1 MQVLATEKLHI
12 EQIYSASYDD
22 IMPNGNIYHCDCLAN
37 ERLAIRK
44 VDLFSRISIQMSR
57 KKRTFVSHVYFI
69 LIEKIL

>member
-44 VDLFSRISIQMSR
+44 VDLFSRISIQM
-57 KKRTFVSHVYFI
+57 
-69 LIEKIL
+69 

>member
-22 IMPNGNIYHCDCLAN
+22 NMPNGIIYHYVCLAN

-44 VDLFSRISIQMSR
+44 VDLFSWISIQM
-57 KKRTFVSHVYFI
+57 
-69 LIEKIL
+69 